1 MKNILSR
8 RKLLTASLAGVCCP
22 PCHAQGSQATGLD
35 TYPNKPIR
43 IVVPYA
49 PGAINDVLA
58 RAVADRLQI
67 ALGQPVIVENRAG
80 AGAVIGTQ
88 SVASAAPDGYTL
100 LQIPAA
106 HAINAT
112 LVPKLGYDSIK
123 GFSFITLAARSPFL
137 LVASQ
142 EFPARSVPELV
153 ALAKA
158 KPGHYAFA
166 SPGNGSTAHLM
177 GEMLKSMAG
186 IEVLHVPYKGTGP
199 ALNDLIG
206 GVVQFTFSTYPGASA
221 AIKAGRVRV
230 LAVTG
235 RTRWPLLPEV
245 PTVAEA
251 GYPSYDATGWW
262 AYAAPAGTPPS
273 IVARLN
279 REINKVLATPALKAG
294 LASEGVEVLGSTPE
308 QLRAHI
314 ETEIGTW
321 GKLIRQAGVK
331 AD

>member
-1 MKNILSR
+1 MIDAPSR
-8 RKLLTASLAGVCCP
+8 RELLAASLALVCCP
-22 PCHAQGSQATGLD
+22 PCDAQGTQAQGTEG
-35 TYPNKPIR
+35 YPNKPIR

-58 RAVADRLQI
+58 RAVADRLQV

-88 SVASAAPDGYTL
+88 SVAGAAPDGYTL
-100 LQIPAA
+100 LQMPAA

-112 LVPKLGYDSIK
+112 LVPKLGYDSLRS
-123 GFSFITLAARSPFL
+123 FSFITLAARSPFL

-158 KPGHYAFA
+158 KPGTYAFA

-177 GEMLKSMAG
+177 GEMLKSMAR

-199 ALNDLIG
+199 ALTDLIG
-206 GVVQFTFSTYPGASA
+206 GVVHFTFSTYPGASA
-221 AIKAGRVRV
+221 ALKAGRVRV

-235 RTRWPLLPEV
+235 KSRWPVLPEV
-245 PTVAEA
+245 PTIAES

-262 AYAAPAGTPPS
+262 G
-273 IVARLN
+273 
-279 REINKVLATPALKAG
+279 
-294 LASEGVEVLGSTPE
+294 
-308 QLRAHI
+308 
-314 ETEIGTW
+314 
-321 GKLIRQAGVK
+321 
-331 AD
+331 